1 MSYRITP
8 PRKKKG
14 NSSQTLRYWGLFAL
28 AVGIA
33 ARTIIQN
40 RILGVNVS
48 TGKEVYDLLADSK
61 NMALATAAIVA
72 QLLHACAIPLFC
84 FLLVEGVKHTKSFRN
99 YFLRVAGI
107 ALLSEIPFNLVMSG
121 KVLDLNSRNPVVGL
135 VLAMVVIFLLKQY
148 AAKSF
153 KGIVIPILVIALS
166 VLWVEMLR
174 IEDGAA
180 TVLVVST
187 LWLTRKKLVWQ
198 VFIGAIVMCLC
209 MILNPLYMLAPLV
222 FLLINSYN
230 EEKGES
236 IRWIDLLA
244 YPALL
249 LGLWL
254 LGLLGQ
260 LAFQI

>member
-1 MSYRITP
+1 MSYRIEP
-8 PRKKKG
+8 PRKRKG
-14 NSSQTLRYWGLFAL
+14 NSIQTLRYWGLFAL

-33 ARTIIQN
+33 AQTIIQN
-40 RILGVNVS
+40 RILGVNIS

-72 QLLHACAIPLFC
+72 QLLNACAIPLFC
-84 FLLVEGVKHTKSFRN
+84 FLLVEGVVHTKSFRN

-107 ALLSEIPFNLVMSG
+107 ALLSEIPFNLVMTG

-135 VLAMVVIFLLKQY
+135 VLAMVVIFFLKQY

-153 KGIVIPILVIALS
+153 KGIAIPVLVIALS
-166 VLWVEMLR
+166 ILWVDMLR

-180 TVLVVST
+180 TVLVAAT
-187 LWLTRKKLVWQ
+187 LWLTRKKLTGQ
-198 VFIGAIVMCLC
+198 VFGGAVVMCLC
-209 MILNPLYMLAPLV
+209 MIMDPLYMLAPLV
-222 FLLINSYN
+222 FLFIHFYN
-230 EEKGES
+230 GEKGES

-254 LGLLGQ
+254 LGLL
-260 LAFQI
+260 AF